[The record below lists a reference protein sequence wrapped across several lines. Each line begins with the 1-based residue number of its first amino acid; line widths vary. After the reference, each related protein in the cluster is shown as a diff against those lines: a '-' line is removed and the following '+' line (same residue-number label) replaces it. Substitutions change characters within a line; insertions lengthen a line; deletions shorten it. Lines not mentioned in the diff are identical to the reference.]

1 MCSDHMDMVNF
12 LTRVIKIRKVSAYMT
27 ELVKSKISVYIMD
40 KTVKVVKKNTMK
52 KSCAYV

>member
-12 LTRVIKIRKVSAYMT
+12 LTRVIKKVSAYMT